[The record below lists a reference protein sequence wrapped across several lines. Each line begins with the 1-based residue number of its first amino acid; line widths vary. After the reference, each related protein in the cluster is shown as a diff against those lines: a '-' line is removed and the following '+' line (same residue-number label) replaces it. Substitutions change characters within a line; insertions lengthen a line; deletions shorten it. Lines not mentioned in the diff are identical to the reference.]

1 MASVTMPLITQIVFM
16 TEVGTIFKPLIR
28 FLLLKIF
35 FCQFHLGDCCLP
47 EVDTSMCFYCKCQ
60 EDYEPTTTTLASEA
74 NLCNNALTHFVG
86 DGSCDDENN
95 YASCN
100 YDEGDCCLPVVDT
113 TYCTKCICKNG
124 PVTTSEPQTTMDS
137 TMGTTTIEMEQT
149 TKTSVNTG
157 QNGCKYPEHVGD
169 GFCNDATNKEIC
181 DYDGGDCCTIFINVE
196 YCRTCICHED
206 GKRHLEIGMNITELG
221 PCPIQHYK
229 DDGFCDDETNIS
241 DCDWD
246 GGDCCREV
254 PFNDFCTECMCKD
267 PEGQE

>member
-1 MASVTMPLITQIVFM
+1 M
-16 TEVGTIFKPLIR
+16 
-28 FLLLKIF
+28 
-35 FCQFHLGDCCLP
+35 P
-47 EVDTSMCFYCKCQ
+47 EVDTSMCNLDCICH
-60 EDYEPTTTTLASEA
+60 EDHEPTTTLASEA
-74 NLCNNALTHFVG
+74 MNCNSALLQFVG
-86 DGSCDDENN
+86 DGYCDDDNN

-124 PVTTSEPQTTMDS
+124 PVTTSEPKTTMDN
-137 TMGTTTIEMEQT
+137 TMGTTTIEMGQT

-181 DYDGGDCCTIFINVE
+181 DYDGGDCCTTFINVE

-267 PEGQE
+267 PEEQE